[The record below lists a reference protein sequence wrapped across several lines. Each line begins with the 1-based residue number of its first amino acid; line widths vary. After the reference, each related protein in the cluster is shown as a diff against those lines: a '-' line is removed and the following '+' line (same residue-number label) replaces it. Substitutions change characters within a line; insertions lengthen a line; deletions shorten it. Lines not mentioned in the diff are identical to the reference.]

1 MVVHPRE
8 NDLVLGTHGRGFWVL
23 DDLGLL
29 EELTPAVVAGHS
41 HLATPRTAT
50 QIRDVNRGRGSVG
63 DNYWTAR
70 NPPRGAVLDY
80 WIGDAAAGEPVVLEI
95 LDEEGSVVRRVEDS
109 TAVRGV
115 HRIVWD
121 LRHEA
126 PIGADGQP
134 SRRLPGRF
142 VLPGSYQVRLTV
154 GEQVHVRP
162 LQVRMDPGLSMA
174 DGARR
179 DLDATLALQADLVGA
194 VALSGS
200 AVDTVLAQA
209 GTVLE
214 SLAGLPDAPDTLT
227 ERALAL
233 EAGAR
238 HLQVVLEGPGQQ
250 GIAQQETVLP
260 LSTLV
265 TRLYSTTEGWS
276 GGPTA
281 DQSRLTERAHG
292 EVAELLAALRPLLD
306 RELPELRRAMTEAGI
321 PWPAGDAPVLP
332 AGLLPPFVP

>member
-1 MVVHPRE
+1 
-8 NDLVLGTHGRGFWVL
+8 
-23 DDLGLL
+23 
-29 EELTPAVVAGHS
+29 
-41 HLATPRTAT
+41 
-50 QIRDVNRGRGSVG
+50 
-63 DNYWTAR
+63 
-70 NPPRGAVLDY
+70 LDY